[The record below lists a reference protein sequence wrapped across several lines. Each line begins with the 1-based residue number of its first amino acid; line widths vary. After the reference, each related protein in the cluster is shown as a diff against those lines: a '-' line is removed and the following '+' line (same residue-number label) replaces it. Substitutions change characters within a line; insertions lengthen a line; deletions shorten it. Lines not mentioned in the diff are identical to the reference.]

1 MRKVEG
7 VSNRLLLDVIKG
19 HVGHRMPI
27 WMMRQAGRY
36 LPEYRATRAQAGSF
50 LDLCYNPELACEVT
64 LQPIRRFGFDGS
76 ILFSDILVVPHALG
90 QDVRFEEGI
99 GPVLP
104 PLSKDEIENL
114 ISKFNDNPEAFDR
127 HLDPVI
133 ETVERLREALP
144 DEVTL
149 LGFCGAP
156 WTVATYMVG
165 GRGSPDQAAARTFA
179 LNEPDTFD
187 RLLACLSQ
195 ASVRYLSRQIAAGAD
210 AVQVFDSWAG
220 SLSPAGFS
228 RYSVGP
234 ISSIVK
240 GLRQDDVDAPIIGFA
255 KGAMHTL
262 GAFSQ
267 TTGIDVVGLDWSID
281 LADARSQLPSS
292 MVTQGN
298 IDPLLMTTGP
308 EALDAA
314 VDAMKAGAAGVPH
327 IANLGH
333 GITPNGKI
341 EHVHRFIE
349 RVRAA

>member
-1 MRKVEG
+1 
-7 VSNRLLLDVIKG
+7 
-19 HVGHRMPI
+19 
-27 WMMRQAGRY
+27 MRQAGRY
-36 LPEYRATRAQAGSF
+36 LPEYRETRAKAGSF

-104 PLSKDEIENL
+104 PLSASEIGAL
-114 ISKFNDNPEAFDR
+114 IARFESDPEQFDR

-133 ETVERLREALP
+133 ETVERLRSSLP

-165 GRGSPDQAAARTFA
+165 GRGSPDQAAARKFA
-179 LNEPDTFD
+179 LNEPEIFD
-187 RLLACLSQ
+187 RLLACLAKS
-195 ASVRYLSRQIAAGAD
+195 SVRYLSRQISGGAD

-220 SLSPAGFS
+220 SLSPTGFE

-234 ISSIVK
+234 IAEIVK
-240 GLRQDDVDAPIIGFA
+240 GLRVDHANTPIIGFA
-255 KGAMHTL
+255 KGAMHEL
-262 GAFSQ
+262 GSFS
-267 TTGIDVVGLDWSID
+267 TKTGIDAVGLDWTID
-281 LADARSQLPSS
+281 VARARTQVPGT

-298 IDPLLMTTGP
+298 IDPQLMTAG
-308 EALDAA
+308 ADVLDAA
-314 VDAMKAGAAGVPH
+314 VDAMLRGARGVPH
-327 IANLGH
+327 VANLGH
-333 GITPNGKI
+333 GITPDGQINQ
-341 EHVHRFIE
+341 VHRFVE
-349 RVRAA
+349 RVRAG

>member
-1 MRKVEG
+1 MTQRV
-7 VSNRLLLDVIKG
+7 LLDVLKG
-19 HVGHRMPI
+19 KSAARPPV

-76 ILFSDILVVPHALG
+76 ILFSDILVIPHALG

-104 PLSKDEIENL
+104 RLGVDEINALIDRFENDA
-114 ISKFNDNPEAFDR
+114 NAFDK

-133 ETVERLREALP
+133 ETVSRLRAALP
-144 DEVTL
+144 PEVTL

-165 GRGSPDQAAARTFA
+165 GRGSPDQALTRRFA
-179 LNEPDTFD
+179 LENPDVFD
-187 RLLACLSQ
+187 RLLACLSA
-195 ASVRYLSRQIAAGAD
+195 ASARYLSRQITAGAD

-220 SLSPAGFS
+220 SLSPAGFK

-234 ISSIVK
+234 IAAIVDGVK
-240 GLRQDDVDAPIIGFA
+240 AEHPQTPIIGFA
-255 KGAMHTL
+255 KGAMHAL
-262 GAFSQ
+262 GAFVDG
-267 TTGIDVVGLDWSID
+267 TGINAVGLDWTID
-281 LADARSQLPSS
+281 VGAARKLVDPQ

-298 IDPLLMTTGP
+298 IDPQLMITGG

-314 VDAMKAGAAGVPH
+314 VDALLEGSVGVPH
-327 IANLGH
+327 VANLGH
-333 GITPNGKI
+333 GITPEGQIDN
-341 EHVHRFIE
+341 VHRFLKRLRGE
-349 RVRAA
+349 SGS

>member
-1 MRKVEG
+1 
-7 VSNRLLLDVIKG
+7 VSNRLLLDVLRG
-19 HVGHRMPI
+19 EVGTRMPI

-36 LPEYRATRAQAGSF
+36 LPEYRKTRAEAGSF

-104 PLSKDEIENL
+104 PLDPLQIERL
-114 ISKFNDNPEAFDR
+114 IGRFESDPEQFDR

-133 ETVERLREALP
+133 ETVGLLRERLP

-165 GRGSPDQAAARTFA
+165 GRGSTDQAAARGFA
-179 LNEPDTFD
+179 LREPELFD
-187 RLLACLSQ
+187 RLLACLAD
-195 ASVRYLSRQIAAGAD
+195 ASARYLSRQIDAGAD

-220 SLSPAGFS
+220 SLSPTGFE
-228 RYSVGP
+228 RYSITP
-234 ISSIVK
+234 IARVVSGVK
-240 GLRQDDVDAPIIGFA
+240 KDHPQTPIIGFA
-255 KGAMHTL
+255 KGAMHVL
-262 GAFSQ
+262 GPFSQ
-267 TTGIDVVGLDWSID
+267 QTGIQAVGLDWTID
-281 LADARSQLPSS
+281 VADARSQLPAQ

-298 IDPLLMTTGP
+298 IDPLLMTAGAD
-308 EALDAA
+308 ALDAA
-314 VDAMKAGAAGVPH
+314 VNRMLEGAAGVPH
-327 IANLGH
+327 VANLGH
-333 GITPNGKI
+333 GITPDGQI
-341 EHVHRFIE
+341 DQVHRFIE

>member
-1 MRKVEG
+1 
-7 VSNRLLLDVIKG
+7 
-19 HVGHRMPI
+19 MPI

-36 LPEYRATRAQAGSF
+36 LPEYRKTRAQAGSF

-104 PLSKDEIENL
+104 PLSAGEIDAL
-114 ISKFNDNPEAFDR
+114 IVGFESDPERFDR

-133 ETVERLREALP
+133 ETVERLRSALP

-165 GRGSPDQAAARTFA
+165 GRGSPDQAAARKFA
-179 LNEPDTFD
+179 LNEPDVFD
-187 RLLACLSQ
+187 RLLHCLAE
-195 ASVRYLSRQIAAGAD
+195 ASVRYLSRQISAGAD
-210 AVQVFDSWAG
+210 AVQIFDSWAG
-220 SLSPAGFS
+220 SLSPAGFQ

-234 ISSIVK
+234 IAEMVE
-240 GLRQDDVDAPIIGFA
+240 GLRARHAGTPIIGFA
-255 KGAMHTL
+255 KGAMHAL
-262 GAFSQ
+262 GPFSAE
-267 TTGIDVVGLDWSID
+267 TGVNAVGLDWTID
-281 LADARSQLPSS
+281 VAAARSQVPDT

-298 IDPLLMTTGP
+298 IDPQLMTAGRD
-308 EALDAA
+308 ALDAA
-314 VDAMKAGAAGVPH
+314 VDAMVRGSEGLPH
-327 IANLGH
+327 VANLGH
-333 GITPNGKI
+333 GITPDGQI
-341 EHVHRFIE
+341 DQVHRFIE
-349 RVRAA
+349 RVRAG